1 MADTPQSTQAPSA
14 PRSFAALLDR
24 SYSRAEFLQ
33 HLKALVAA
41 AQARIRH
48 EHEGGMRG
56 RNVVRHLTAL
66 VDDVVRTIF
75 NFNLQQ
81 QGLKDPACVVL
92 ALGGYGRGEL
102 NPHSDIDLMFLSH
115 REPPDTLIRETL
127 YLLWD
132 VGYTLGHSVRSR
144 RDAINMAH
152 RDLSTH
158 TAMLEGRYIEG
169 DQELFQW
176 FQDEIGHRR
185 FTQRR
190 RQLFVR
196 QKAEECRERHG
207 AFANTVNQMEPNI
220 KEGPGGLRDY
230 HNALWLGRAA
240 FEAGS
245 IDRLVDR
252 GLLRSD
258 ERQAVD
264 EALDFLFRARNALHY
279 HSGRKNDLLSVDMQ
293 EKIAT
298 ELDFKPDAHK
308 LAVEHFLKAYYV
320 HANTIHDLCM
330 IVQEAAT
337 HAPSPQ
343 QLGQLWGW
351 LPLKRAKAVESGFV
365 LTDGYLSYN
374 EEAIETQF
382 AANPLLLLQAFLI
395 ADRHGA
401 KLSPNLSRAIRN
413 QAGLLGT
420 ESMRRSPEVKKLFFQ
435 ILGQPHAAP
444 TVRALHRHGILEAY
458 LPEFAPLTCLVQYD
472 LYHRYTVEEHTFH
485 CIEALESLADNTD
498 AALRTLSE
506 LYERLTSTDK
516 ALLTLA
522 LVLHDLGKDVGPG
535 HASHVYRSGELST
548 PICERLGLSE
558 AEDQLI
564 QVLVVNHLVMNH
576 LAQRRDIT
584 DLKVIGDFADV
595 VGSVSHLEQL
605 YLLTFADTSGVGPGV
620 WTVWKGALLSELYH
634 GTRAYLV
641 RRDDDTAP
649 SDHEL
654 RSRLKPEILMAM
666 GDGGAAGYVDTFL
679 DGLPARYLRLT
690 SPEQIAKHICLTQ
703 PRMPAPI
710 CLYTETDAETEATLV
725 TICGEERR
733 GLFSIITGTLSRHN
747 LNILG
752 AQIYTSKTGIAI
764 DTLQVETLDHHA
776 VTDPRMWDQLESE
789 LRAAV
794 AGELSLEAVS
804 QAPHHLAHTR
814 QFRTFV
820 EPPRVTFDNTSS
832 DSHTVIEVKAQDS
845 LGLLYNLTRVMY
857 EHGLDIALAKISTEA
872 NRAID
877 VFYVTDGEGRKLL
890 DETRQAAVK
899 SMFLAALT

>member
-1 MADTPQSTQAPSA
+1 MTDSSQPTQAPST

-33 HLKALVAA
+33 HLKALIST
-41 AQARIRH
+41 AQERIRH
-48 EHEGGMRG
+48 EHENGTRG

-75 NFNLQQ
+75 NFSLQQ
-81 QGLKDPACVVL
+81 QGMKAPECVVL

-115 REPPDTLIRETL
+115 GEPPDALIRETL

-144 RDAINMAH
+144 RDAIKMANK
-152 RDLSTH
+152 DLSTH

-190 RQLFVR
+190 RQWFAR
-196 QKAEECRERHG
+196 QKAEECQQRHA
-207 AFANTVNQMEPNI
+207 AFAHTVNQMEPNI

-230 HNALWLGRAA
+230 HNALWLGMVA
-240 FEAGS
+240 FETGS
-245 IDRLVDR
+245 IERLVDR

-279 HSGRKNDLLSVDMQ
+279 HSGRKNDLLSVDVQ
-293 EKIAT
+293 EKIAA
-298 ELDFKPDAHK
+298 ELGFEPDGHK

-337 HAPSPQ
+337 HTPAPS
-343 QLGQLWGW
+343 LWTW
-351 LPLKRAKAVESGFV
+351 FTLKRPKTVAAGFV
-365 LTDGYLSYN
+365 ITDGYLSHTD
-374 EEAIETQF
+374 EMIESQF
-382 AANPLLLLQAFLI
+382 TANPLLLLQAFVI
-395 ADRHGA
+395 ADNHQA
-401 KLSPNLSRAIRN
+401 KLSPDLSRAIRN
-413 QAGLLGT
+413 QASLLT
-420 ESMRRSPEVKKLFFQ
+420 TDSMRRSPEVKKLFFN
-435 ILGQPHAAP
+435 ILGQKHAAP
-444 TVRALHRHGILEAY
+444 TLRALHRHGILEAY
-458 LPEFAPLTCLVQYD
+458 IPEFAPLTCLVQYD

-485 CIEALESLADNTD
+485 CIEALESLADTTD
-498 AALRTLSE
+498 AALQTLSE
-506 LYERLTSTDK
+506 LYERLTANDK

-548 PICERLGLSE
+548 PICQRLGLSE
-558 AEDQLI
+558 AEDRLI

-584 DLKVIGDFADV
+584 DVKVISDFAEV
-595 VGSVSHLEQL
+595 VGHVTHLEQL

-620 WTVWKGALLSELYH
+620 WTSWKGALLLELYH
-634 GTRAYLV
+634 RTRAYFV
-641 RRDDDTAP
+641 RQADDTAP

-654 RSRLKPEILMAM
+654 RGRLKPQIVAAMA
-666 GDGGAAGYVDTFL
+666 GHEATAYVDAFL

-690 SPEQIAKHICLTQ
+690 SPVHIAKHIRLTQ
-703 PRMPAPI
+703 PQLPAPI
-710 CLYTETDAETEATLV
+710 LLYTEADPETEATLV
-725 TICGEERR
+725 TICGEECR
-733 GLFSIITGTLSRHN
+733 GLFSMITGTLSRHN

-752 AQIYTSKTGIAI
+752 AQIYTSKTGVAI

-776 VTDPRMWDQLESE
+776 VTDQRMWDKLESE

-794 AGELSLEAVS
+794 AGELSLDAVS
-804 QAPHHLAHTR
+804 NAPHHLAHTR

-820 EPPRVTFDNTSS
+820 EPPHVTIDNTSS

-890 DETRQAAVK
+890 DEERQVAVK
-899 SMFLAALT
+899 TTFLSALE

>member
-1 MADTPQSTQAPSA
+1 MADLSQPTQAPSA
-14 PRSFAALLDR
+14 PRSFASLLDR

-33 HLKALVAA
+33 HLKALIAT
-41 AQARIRH
+41 AQERIRY

-75 NFNLQQ
+75 NYCLQQ
-81 QGLKDPACVVL
+81 QKMTDPQCVVL

-102 NPHSDIDLMFLSH
+102 NPHSDIDLMFLSPK
-115 REPPDTLIRETL
+115 EPPDTLIRETL

-144 RDAINMAH
+144 RDAIKMAH
-152 RDLSTH
+152 NDLSTH

-190 RQLFVR
+190 RQSFVR
-196 QKAEECRERHG
+196 QKAEECQQRHG
-207 AFANTVNQMEPNI
+207 AFAHTVNQMEPNI

-230 HNALWLGRAA
+230 HNALWLGLAA

-245 IDRLVDR
+245 LDKLVDR
-252 GLLRSD
+252 GLLHQD
-258 ERQAVD
+258 ERQAAE

-279 HSGRKNDLLSVDMQ
+279 LSGRKNDLLSVDVQ
-293 EKIAT
+293 EKIAA
-298 ELDFKPDAHK
+298 ELGFEPDAHK

-320 HANTIHDLCM
+320 HANSIHDLCL
-330 IVQEAAT
+330 IVQDAAT
-337 HAPSPQ
+337 HAPAPP
-343 QLGQLWGW
+343 LGSWFTF
-351 LPLKRAKAVESGFV
+351 KRPKLVEAGFV
-365 LTDGYLSYN
+365 VTDGYLSHTD
-374 EEAIETQF
+374 ETIETQLT
-382 AANPLLLLQAFLI
+382 ANPLLLLQAFVI
-395 ADRHGA
+395 ANHHGA
-401 KLSPNLSRAIRN
+401 KLSPDLSRAIRN
-413 QAGLLGT
+413 QASLLAT

-435 ILGQPHAAP
+435 ILGQKHAAP
-444 TVRALHRHGILEAY
+444 TLRALHRHGILEAY
-458 LPEFAPLTCLVQYD
+458 IPEFAPLTCLVQYD

-485 CIEALESLADNTD
+485 CIEALECLGDTTD
-498 AALRTLSE
+498 VSLRTLAE
-506 LYERLTSTDK
+506 LYERLTPHDK
-516 ALLTLA
+516 ALITLA

-584 DLKVIGDFADV
+584 DVKVISDFADV
-595 VGSVSHLEQL
+595 VGSVPHLEQL

-620 WTVWKGALLSELYH
+620 WTAWKGVLLSELYH

-641 RRDDDTAP
+641 RQADDTAP

-654 RSRLKPEILMAM
+654 RGRLKPQILAAM
-666 GDGGAAGYVDTFL
+666 HGEDTAAYVDSFL

-690 SPEQIAKHICLTQ
+690 SPEQIAQHLRLTQ
-703 PRMPAPI
+703 PRLPAPI
-710 CLYTETDAETEATLV
+710 CLYTETDPETEATLV

-752 AQIYTSKTGIAI
+752 AQIYTSKAGIAI

-776 VTDPRMWDQLESE
+776 VTDQHIWEQLEAE

-794 AGELSLEAVS
+794 AGELSLDAVS
-804 QAPHHLAHTR
+804 NAPHHLAHTR

-820 EPPRVTFDNTSS
+820 EPPHVTLDNTSS

-877 VFYVTDGEGRKLL
+877 VFYVTDDEGRKLL
-890 DETRQAAVK
+890 DAERQAAIK
-899 SMFLAALT
+899 ATFLAALE

>member
-1 MADTPQSTQAPSA
+1 MAETP
-14 PRSFAALLDR
+14 PRSFASLLDR
-24 SYSRAEFLQ
+24 PYARAEFLR
-33 HLKALVAA
+33 HLKALIAA
-41 AQARIRH
+41 AQERIRH

-75 NFNLQQ
+75 NFGLQQ
-81 QGLKDPACVVL
+81 QGMTAPQCAVL

-102 NPHSDIDLMFLSH
+102 NPHSDIDLMFLCH
-115 REPPDTLIRETL
+115 RETPDTLIRESL

-132 VGYTLGHSVRSR
+132 VGYTLGYSVRSR
-144 RDAINMAH
+144 RDVIKMAH
-152 RDLSTH
+152 QDLSTH

-196 QKAEECRERHG
+196 QKAEECQRRHA
-207 AFANTVNQMEPNI
+207 AFAHTVNQMEPNI

-230 HNALWLGRAA
+230 HNALWLGMAA

-245 IDRLVDR
+245 IERLVDC
-252 GLLRSD
+252 GLLRSVD
-258 ERQAVD
+258 RQAVE

-279 HSGRKNDLLSVDMQ
+279 YSGRKNDLLSVDVQ
-293 EKIAT
+293 EAIAA
-298 ELDFKPDAHK
+298 ELGFETDAQK
-308 LAVEHFLKAYYV
+308 LAVEHFLKTYYV
-320 HANTIHDLCM
+320 HANTIHDFCM

-337 HAPSPQ
+337 HDPSPR
-343 QLGQLWGW
+343 LWGW
-351 LPLKRAKAVESGFV
+351 LTRKRPKTVEAGFV
-365 LTDGYLSYN
+365 LTDGYLSHID
-374 EEAIETQF
+374 EMIETQV
-382 AANPLLLLQAFLI
+382 AANPLLLLQAFVI
-395 ADRHGA
+395 ANHHRA
-401 KLSPNLSRAIRN
+401 QLSPELSRAMRN
-413 QAGLLGT
+413 QASLLGT

-435 ILGQPHAAP
+435 ILGQQHAAP
-444 TVRALHRHGILEAY
+444 TLRALHRHGILEAY
-458 LPEFAPLTCLVQYD
+458 MPEFAPLTCLVQYD
-472 LYHRYTVEEHTFH
+472 LYHRYTVEEHTLH
-485 CIEALESLADNTD
+485 SIAALESLANATD
-498 AALRTLSE
+498 ASLRPLSE
-506 LYERLTSTDK
+506 LYEQLSTSDK

-522 LVLHDLGKDVGPG
+522 LLLHDLGKDVGPG

-548 PICERLGLSE
+548 PICQRLGLSE
-558 AEDQLI
+558 AEVQLI

-584 DLKVIGDFADV
+584 DIKVIGDFADV
-595 VGSVSHLEQL
+595 VGNVTHLEQL

-620 WTVWKGALLSELYH
+620 WTAWKGALLSELYH
-634 GTRAYLV
+634 RTRAYLV
-641 RRDDDTAP
+641 RQTDEIAP
-649 SDHEL
+649 SDQEL
-654 RSRLKPEILMAM
+654 RGCLKPQILAAM
-666 GDGGAAGYVDTFL
+666 NGHDAAIHVDAFL

-703 PRMPAPI
+703 PHLPAPI
-710 CLYTETDAETEATLV
+710 VLYTEADPETEATRV

-733 GLFSIITGTLSRHN
+733 GLFSMIAGTLSRHN
-747 LNILG
+747 LNILS
-752 AQIYTSKTGIAI
+752 AQIYTSKAGIAI

-776 VTDPRMWDQLESE
+776 VTDQRMWNQLESE

-794 AGELSLEAVS
+794 AGELSLDAVS
-804 QAPHHLAHTR
+804 NAPHHLAHTR

-820 EPPRVTFDNTSS
+820 EPPHVTLDNASS

-877 VFYVTDGEGRKLL
+877 VFYVTDDEGRKLL
-890 DETRQAAVK
+890 DEARQAAIQAT
-899 SMFLAALT
+899 FLATLE

>member
-1 MADTPQSTQAPSA
+1 MADTPQPTQVPTA

-24 SYSRAEFLQ
+24 PYSRGVFLQ
-33 HLKALVAA
+33 HLKALIAT
-41 AQARIRH
+41 AQERIRH

-75 NFNLQQ
+75 NYGLQQ
-81 QGLKDPACVVL
+81 QGITEPECVVL

-102 NPHSDIDLMFLSH
+102 NPHSDIDLMFLCH
-115 REPPDTLIRETL
+115 KAPPDTLIRETL

-144 RDAINMAH
+144 RDAINMAQK
-152 RDLSTH
+152 DLSTH

-169 DQELFQW
+169 DQGLFHW
-176 FQDEIGHRR
+176 FQDEIGHRH
-185 FTQRR
+185 FTPRR
-190 RQLFVR
+190 RQSFVR
-196 QKAEECRERHG
+196 QKTEECQQRHA
-207 AFANTVNQMEPNI
+207 AFAHTVNQMEPNI

-230 HNALWLGRAA
+230 HTALWLGRAA

-245 IDRLVDR
+245 IERLVAC
-252 GLLRSD
+252 GLLRSAD
-258 ERQAVD
+258 RNAVD

-279 HSGRKNDLLSVDMQ
+279 HSGRKNDLLSVDVQ
-293 EKIAT
+293 EKIAA
-298 ELDFKPDAHK
+298 ELGFEADAQK
-308 LAVEHFLKAYYV
+308 LGVEHFLRTYYM
-320 HANTIHDLCM
+320 HANAIHDLCM

-337 HAPSPQ
+337 HDHSS
-343 QLGQLWGW
+343 QLWGMFT
-351 LPLKRAKAVESGFV
+351 LPFTFKRPKAVEAGFV
-365 LTDGYLSYN
+365 ITDGYLSHTDDML
-374 EEAIETQF
+374 EAQF
-382 AANPLLLLQAFLI
+382 AANPLLLLQAFVI
-395 ADRHGA
+395 ADNHQV
-401 KLSPNLSRAIRN
+401 KLAPDLSRAIRN
-413 QAGLLGT
+413 QAPLLAT

-444 TVRALHRHGILEAY
+444 TLRALHRHGILEAY
-458 LPEFAPLTCLVQYD
+458 IPEFAPLTCLVQYD

-485 CIEALESLADNTD
+485 CIEALESLADTTD
-498 AALRTLSE
+498 ASLRSLAD
-506 LYERLTSTDK
+506 LYERLTQSDK

-535 HASHVYRSGELST
+535 HALHVYRSGELST

-558 AEDQLI
+558 QEDQLI

-584 DLKVIGDFADV
+584 DLKVISDFADV
-595 VGSVSHLEQL
+595 VGSVAHLEQL

-620 WTVWKGALLSELYH
+620 WTAWKGVLLSELYH

-641 RRDDDTAP
+641 RRADDTAP

-654 RSRLKPEILMAM
+654 RGRLQPQVVAAM
-666 GDGGAAGYVDTFL
+666 NGDSAAAYVDAFL

-690 SPEQIAKHICLTQ
+690 SPQEMAKHVRLTQ
-703 PRMPAPI
+703 PRLPAPI
-710 CLYTETDAETEATLV
+710 VLYTAADPETEATLV

-733 GLFSIITGTLSRHN
+733 GLFSMIAGTLSRHN

-752 AQIYTSKTGIAI
+752 AQIYTSKAGIAI

-776 VTDPRMWDQLESE
+776 VTDQRMWDKLESE

-794 AGELSLEAVS
+794 AGELSLDAVS
-804 QAPHHLAHTR
+804 NAPHHLAHTR

-820 EPPRVTFDNTSS
+820 EPPHVILDNTSS

-857 EHGLDIALAKISTEA
+857 EHGLDISLAKISTEA

-877 VFYVTDGEGRKLL
+877 VFYVTDGEGHKLL
-890 DETRQAAVK
+890 DEKRQAAIK
-899 SMFLAALT
+899 ATFLEALA

>member
-1 MADTPQSTQAPSA
+1 MADTLQPLHTSST
-14 PRSFAALLDR
+14 PRSFATLLDR

-33 HLKALVAA
+33 HLKALIAA
-41 AQARIRH
+41 AQERIRQ

-66 VDDVVRTIF
+66 VDDVVRTIYGF
-75 NFNLQQ
+75 GLQQ
-81 QGLKDPACVVL
+81 EDIGQPPCTVL

-102 NPHSDIDLMFLSH
+102 NPYSDIDLMFLCH
-115 REPPDTLIRETL
+115 KEIPDTLIRETL

-144 RDAINMAH
+144 REAIKMAH
-152 RDLSTH
+152 QDLSTH
-158 TAMLEGRYIEG
+158 TAMLEARYIEG
-169 DQELFQW
+169 DQALFQW
-176 FQDEIGHRR
+176 FQNEIGRR
-185 FTQRR
+185 RLTQRR
-190 RQLFVR
+190 RQVFVR
-196 QKAEECRERHG
+196 QKAEECRQRHA
-207 AFANTVNQMEPNI
+207 AFAHTVNQMEPNI

-230 HNALWLGRAA
+230 HNALWLGMAA

-245 IDRLVDR
+245 IERLEDC
-252 GLLRSD
+252 GLLRSID
-258 ERQAVD
+258 REQVD

-279 HSGRKNDLLSVDMQ
+279 RSGRKNDLLSVDVQ
-293 EKIAT
+293 ESIAA
-298 ELDFKPDAHK
+298 ELGFEPDAQK
-308 LAVEHFLKAYYV
+308 LAVEHFLKTYYV
-320 HANTIHDLCM
+320 HANAIHDLCM

-337 HAPSPQ
+337 HDPSPQ
-343 QLGQLWGW
+343 LWGVFSFKR
-351 LPLKRAKAVESGFV
+351 LKVVEAGFIM
-365 LTDGYLSYN
+365 TDGYLGHTD
-374 EEAIETQF
+374 EMIEDQF
-382 AANPLLLLQAFLI
+382 AANPLLLLQSFII
-395 ADRHGA
+395 ADTYRA
-401 KLSPNLSRAIRN
+401 KLSPELSRAIRN
-413 QAGLLGT
+413 RASLLAT
-420 ESMRRSPEVKKLFFQ
+420 ESMRSSPEVKKLFFQ
-435 ILGQPHAAP
+435 ILAQQQAAP
-444 TVRALHRHGILEAY
+444 ILRALHRHGILEAY
-458 LPEFAPLTCLVQYD
+458 IPEFAPLTCLAQYD

-485 CIEALESLADNTD
+485 SIEALESLAHRTD
-498 AALRTLSE
+498 ASVRTLSD
-506 LYERLTSTDK
+506 LYERLTGNDK

-522 LVLHDLGKDVGPG
+522 LVLHDLGKDMGPG
-535 HASHVYRSGELST
+535 HASHVYRSGELSM

-558 AEDQLI
+558 AETQLI

-584 DLKVIGDFADV
+584 DIKVIGDFAGI
-595 VGSVSHLEQL
+595 VGTVTHLEQL

-620 WTVWKGALLSELYH
+620 WTAWKGALLSELYY

-641 RRDDDTAP
+641 RQADDTAP

-654 RSRLKPEILMAM
+654 HERLKPQILAAM
-666 GDGGAAGYVDTFL
+666 DSHAAATYVDSFL
-679 DGLPARYLRLT
+679 DSLPARYLRLT
-690 SPEQIAKHICLTQ
+690 SPGQIAKHIALTQ
-703 PRMPAPI
+703 PHLPAPI
-710 CLYTETDAETEATLV
+710 VLYTEADPEKKATLV

-733 GLFSIITGTLSRHN
+733 GLFSLIAGTLSRHN

-752 AQIYTSKTGIAI
+752 AQIYTSKLGIAI

-776 VTDPRMWDQLESE
+776 VTDERMWDTLASE

-804 QAPHHLAHTR
+804 NAPHHLAHTR

-820 EPPRVTFDNTSS
+820 EPPHVTLDNTSS

-877 VFYVTDGEGRKLL
+877 VFYITDEEGLKLL
-890 DETRQAAVK
+890 DETRQAAIK
-899 SMFLAALT
+899 TAFLAALE

>member
-1 MADTPQSTQAPSA
+1 MADTPQPTPDPSASA
-14 PRSFAALLDR
+14 PRSFAALLYR
-24 SYSRAEFLQ
+24 SYSRAAFLQ
-33 HLKALVAA
+33 HLKALIAA

-48 EHEGGMRG
+48 EHEEGMRG

-75 NFNLQQ
+75 NYGLWQ
-81 QGLKDPACVVL
+81 QGMTDPQCVVL

-102 NPHSDIDLMFLSH
+102 NPHSDIDLMFLCH
-115 REPPDTLIRETL
+115 KEPPDALIRETL

-144 RDAINMAH
+144 RDAINMAYK
-152 RDLSTH
+152 DLSTH

-169 DQELFQW
+169 DQALFLW

-190 RQLFVR
+190 RQSFVR
-196 QKAEECRERHG
+196 QKAEECQQRHA

-230 HNALWLGRAA
+230 HNAIWLGMAA

-245 IDRLVDR
+245 IERLEDC
-252 GLLRSD
+252 GLLRSVD
-258 ERQAVD
+258 REAVD

-279 HSGRKNDLLSVDMQ
+279 RSGRKNDLLSVDVQ
-293 EKIAT
+293 EKIAA
-298 ELDFKPDAHK
+298 ELGFESDAQK
-308 LAVEHFLKAYYV
+308 LAVEHFLKTYYV
-320 HANTIHDLCM
+320 HANTIHDFCM
-330 IVQEAAT
+330 MVQEAAT
-337 HAPSPQ
+337 HAPLPP
-343 QLGQLWGW
+343 LWGW
-351 LPLKRAKAVESGFV
+351 LTLKRPKAVEAGFV
-365 LTDGYLSYN
+365 ITDGYLSHTD
-374 EEAIETQF
+374 EMIETQL
-382 AANPLLLLQAFLI
+382 AANPLLLLQAFVI
-395 ADRHGA
+395 ADNHQV
-401 KLSPNLSRAIRN
+401 KLSPDLSRAIRN
-413 QAGLLGT
+413 QAPALGT

-435 ILGQPHAAP
+435 ILGQKHAAP
-444 TVRALHRHGILEAY
+444 TLRALHRQGILEAY
-458 LPEFAPLTCLVQYD
+458 MPEFAPLTCLVQYD

-485 CIEALESLADNTD
+485 CIAALESLADTKD
-498 AALRTLSE
+498 TSLRTLSE
-506 LYERLTSTDK
+506 LYGRLSTADK

-548 PICERLGLSE
+548 PICQRLGLPA
-558 AEDQLI
+558 AEDDLI
-564 QVLVVNHLVMNH
+564 QILVVNHLVMNH

-584 DLKVIGDFADV
+584 DVKVISDFADI
-595 VGSVSHLEQL
+595 VGSVPHLEQL

-620 WTVWKGALLSELYH
+620 WTAWKGALLSELYH
-634 GTRAYLV
+634 RTRAYLV
-641 RRDDDTAP
+641 RRADDTAP
-649 SDHEL
+649 SDREL
-654 RSRLKPEILMAM
+654 RERLKPQILAAM
-666 GDGGAAGYVDTFL
+666 HGHHTATHVDAFL
-679 DGLPARYLRLT
+679 DGLPARYLHLT
-690 SPEQIAKHICLTQ
+690 SPAQIAKHICLTQ
-703 PRMPAPI
+703 PRLPASI
-710 CLYTETDAETEATLV
+710 VLYTEAEPETEATRV

-733 GLFSIITGTLSRHN
+733 GLFSMIAGTLSRHN

-752 AQIYTSKTGIAI
+752 AQIYTSKAGIAI

-776 VTDPRMWDQLESE
+776 VTDQRMWDQLESE

-794 AGELSLEAVS
+794 AGELSLDAVS
-804 QAPHHLAHTR
+804 NAPHHLAHTR

-820 EPPRVTFDNTSS
+820 EPPHVTLDNASS

-845 LGLLYNLTRVMY
+845 VGLLYNLTRVMY
-857 EHGLDIALAKISTEA
+857 EHGLDISLAKISTEA

-877 VFYVTDGEGRKLL
+877 VFYVTDDEGRKLL

-899 SMFLAALT
+899 ATFLAALE